1 MDIKIELLKNA
12 LSELIISKLEN
23 LDIDINEIVQ
33 TTAVSMLSDIK
44 SVLKD
49 DSLSDFD
56 AIENIVLI
64 FEKYN
69 ISCGS
74 RHDF

>member
-1 MDIKIELLKNA
+1 MNIKIDLLKNVI
-12 LSELIISKLEN
+12 SELIINNIEN
-23 LDIDINEIVQ
+23 PDIDINEIVQ
-33 TTAVSMLSDIK
+33 TTAISVLSDIQ

-49 DSLSDFD
+49 DSLSDFE

-69 ISCGS
+69 IPCGS